1 MLSYFNTNLKF
12 LSKSNISITSGK
24 SLFRFTKRNLL
35 IINDFPEN
43 ENNKKSKFKIK
54 V

>member
-12 LSKSNISITSGK
+12 LSKSKISVTRSK
-24 SLFRFTKRNLL
+24 NLFIFPKRNLL

-43 ENNKKSKFKIK
+43 DNNKRSKFKI
-54 V
+54 